1 MEPIQELLY
10 GSSRLH
16 WSCGISEGYALGGNA
31 ITAGGYMRTSLVT
44 NNLGQINFE
53 MNAAFDLNIESNENG
68 SNVFINIEGSNGSLV
83 KVRIVSGALSYE
95 VKE

>member
-1 MEPIQELLY
+1 
-10 GSSRLH
+10 
-16 WSCGISEGYALGGNA
+16 
-31 ITAGGYMRTSLVT
+31 MRTSLVT